1 MEHEGAAM
9 RRFLM
14 LSGRKQLQGFGVR
27 PVRALTLGV
36 SALMALGASAAA
48 NSTMSSVTNS
58 ATNSATNLIEEP
70 STPLEA
76 FGQREQALASDAWNL
91 PSAPWNWLDAKSREA
106 ERIAPFHWSPTEP
119 LGFSSSHA
127 IGDAV
132 RIEARAGLVPV
143 ADAWAS
149 MLTRDA
155 STDAALLGAE
165 ASLAIVA
172 EFGSRGGS
180 PWQLA
185 LGGGWSQSDQD
196 FSSVLDADAAQYA
209 SPFGGGNIGGGN
221 ASDGEA
227 VVWLRLSRR
236 F

>member
-1 MEHEGAAM
+1 
-9 RRFLM
+9 M

-27 PVRALTLGV
+27 PVRALSLGV

-48 NSTMSSVTNS
+48 NSTVSSAANS
-58 ATNSATNLIEEP
+58 TASFKEQPSEP
-70 STPLEA
+70 FEG

-127 IGDAV
+127 IGDVV
-132 RIEARAGLVPV
+132 RLEARAGLVPV

-149 MLTRDA
+149 MLARDA

-185 LGGGWSQSDQD
+185 LGGGWTQADQD
-196 FSSVLDADAAQYA
+196 FSSALDADAAQYA

-227 VVWLRLSRR
+227 VIWLRLSRR

>member
-48 NSTMSSVTNS
+48 NSTVSSAANS
-58 ATNSATNLIEEP
+58 TASFNEQPSEP
-70 STPLEA
+70 FEG
-76 FGQREQALASDAWNL
+76 FGQREQAPASDDWNL

-132 RIEARAGLVPV
+132 RLEARAGLVPV

-149 MLTRDA
+149 ILARDA
-155 STDAALLGAE
+155 STDAALIGAE

-185 LGGGWSQSDQD
+185 LGGGWTQSDQD
-196 FSSVLDADAAQYA
+196 FSSALDADAAQYA
-209 SPFGGGNIGGGN
+209 SPFGGGNIAGGN